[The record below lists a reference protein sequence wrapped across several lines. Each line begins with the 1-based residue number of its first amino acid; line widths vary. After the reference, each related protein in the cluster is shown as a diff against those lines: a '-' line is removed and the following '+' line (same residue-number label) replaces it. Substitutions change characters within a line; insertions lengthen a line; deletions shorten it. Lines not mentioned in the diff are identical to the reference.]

1 MTSVERS
8 RNARGDGAKLRAE
21 IVAAAI
27 VLMDASPDAPDLT
40 LRSVARQVGITAPA
54 IYPHFA
60 DVAAINDEIVN
71 LSYGH
76 LAAAFATAT
85 RTAAA
90 ASESLYLGCRA
101 YLEFGRVHP
110 ARYALMSRRPATGG
124 VLPQAF
130 PLLVAALQGAIDEG
144 SSSSVDAER
153 DAATLWAGVHGLST
167 IVGRAQPTP
176 WGLDYSADDILRNLV
191 SSVARLEG

>member
-8 RNARGDGAKLRAE
+8 RNPRGDGAKLRKE
-21 IVAAAI
+21 IVSAAI
-27 VLMDASPDAPDLT
+27 VLMDASPEAPELT

-71 LSYGH
+71 VSYGH
-76 LAAAFATAT
+76 LATAFATAT
-85 RTAAA
+85 REAAT
-90 ASESLYLGCRA
+90 ASEALYLGCSA
-101 YLEFGRVHP
+101 YLEFGRRHP

-130 PLLVAALQGAIDEG
+130 PLLVAAVQAAVDEG
-144 SSSSVDAER
+144 SSASTDAAR
-153 DAATLWAGVHGLST
+153 DAATLWAGVHGLAT

-176 WGLDYSADDILRNLV
+176 WGLDYAAPDILCNLV
-191 SSVARLEG
+191 RRVARLAE